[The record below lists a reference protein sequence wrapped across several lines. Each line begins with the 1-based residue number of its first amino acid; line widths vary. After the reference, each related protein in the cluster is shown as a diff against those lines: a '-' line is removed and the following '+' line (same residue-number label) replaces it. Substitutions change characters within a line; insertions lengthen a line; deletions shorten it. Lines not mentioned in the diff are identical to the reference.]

1 MATLFDE
8 LDRPPAQQHSPTSVA
23 AADAIAPLTAT
34 LRRRVYE
41 AIKAAG
47 ADGLTDEEGA
57 EKVGISG
64 NTYRPRRRE
73 LEQAG
78 RIRDSE
84 RTRMTRSNRKAVVW
98 VVV

>member
-1 MATLFDE
+1 MRTLFD
-8 LDRPPAQQHSPTSVA
+8 DPPAQDHSPTSVA
-23 AADAIAPLTAT
+23 AADAIAPVAAT
-34 LRRRVYE
+34 LRRMVYE
-41 AIKAAG
+41 AIAAAG

-57 EKVGISG
+57 EKVGIGG

-78 RIRDSE
+78 RIRDSG